1 MEREVE
7 DIEDVS
13 SLSREVQETS
23 TASCLTSTGAATCTV
38 LGTRGSC
45 NFTDFSV
52 STCDACEDD
61 WERRSPPVCCWLHRW
76 PWD

>member
-13 SLSREVQETS
+13 SLRSEAQEAS
-23 TASCLTSTGAATCTV
+23 TASCLTSTGACTV

-45 NFTDFSV
+45 SFTGFSV

-61 WERRSPPVCCWLHRW
+61 WERRSPPVCC
-76 PWD
+76 